1 MGDKRKLP
9 SNRNIAFEQGEIFY
23 FTGNPCKEGHL
34 SPRYTS
40 SGQCVT
46 CTNTKATMR
55 AKAKGEQFKENRKRR
70 LGTVAGQRSRG
81 AA

>member
-1 MGDKRKLP
+1 MSDMRKLP
-9 SNRNIAFEQGEIFY
+9 SNRNLAFEQGEIFY
-23 FTGNPCKEGHL
+23 STGTPCKKGHL

-46 CTNTKATMR
+46 CTNMKATMR

-70 LGTVAGQRSRG
+70 QGVASGPRSRS